1 MITLGTEDGFSV
13 CFSMA
18 RELQGELAEALL
30 TEPPTGTTT
39 LAS

>member
-1 MITLGTEDGFSV
+1 MR
-13 CFSMA
+13 